1 MINDI
6 FWDLIAEDIVVIYL
20 DDIFIFTR
28 TIEEYMR
35 AVWRVLKILVEHKLF
50 LHLEKCK
57 FQKEWIKYLD
67 LVISENKVS
76 IDPIKITRVCE

>member
-6 FWDLIAEDIVVIYL
+6 FWDLIAEDIVVVYL
-20 DDIFIFTR
+20 NDIFIFTR

-76 IDPIKITRVCE
+76 IDSIKITRVCE

>member
-6 FWDLIAEDIVVIYL
+6 FWDLIAEDIVVVYL
-20 DDIFIFTR
+20 NDIFIFTR

>member
-6 FWDLIAEDIVVIYL
+6 FWDLIAEDIVVVYL
-20 DDIFIFTR
+20 NDIFIFTR

-35 AVWRVLKILVEHKLF
+35 AIWRVLKILVEHKLF

>member
-6 FWDLIAEDIVVIYL
+6 FWDLIAEDIVVVYL
-20 DDIFIFTR
+20 NDIFIFTR

-50 LHLEKCK
+50 LHLKKCK

-76 IDPIKITRVCE
+76 IDSIKITRVCE

>member
-6 FWDLIAEDIVVIYL
+6 FWDLIAEDIVVVYL

-35 AVWRVLKILVEHKLF
+35 AIWRVLKILVEHKLF